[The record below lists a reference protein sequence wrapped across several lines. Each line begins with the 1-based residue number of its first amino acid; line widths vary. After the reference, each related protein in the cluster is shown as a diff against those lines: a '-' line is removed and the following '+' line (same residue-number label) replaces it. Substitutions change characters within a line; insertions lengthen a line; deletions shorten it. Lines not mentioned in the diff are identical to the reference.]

1 MYSSLSVVAQKKNV
15 SLDEVWSK
23 FAFSQKQVRSINW
36 MKDGSFYSALE
47 NGRIVKH
54 QVTDGAAVETLFDEG
69 VSVENLGQK
78 ITIADYTLSSNE
90 QKILIETDPEQIYRR
105 SSRAENFVY
114 DIKSKN

>member
-1 MYSSLSVVAQKKNV
+1 
-15 SLDEVWSK
+15 
-23 FAFSQKQVRSINW
+23 

-114 DIKSKN
+114 DIKTKKLQSCLLEANNLLQLFARWYKDCVCTSKQPIYG

>member
-90 QKILIETDPEQIYRR
+90 QK
-105 SSRAENFVY
+105 S
-114 DIKSKN
+114 